1 MWKIPVANADVSGK
15 EEEYVVEAVRSSWI
29 SSAGKFVDR
38 FEQEFRDA
46 CQTNSAIACS
56 NGTVALH
63 LALMGLK
70 LEPGDEVIIPSLTYI
85 ATANA
90 VRYCGAEPVF
100 VDVDPNT
107 WCVDP
112 AAVED
117 AITSRTKGIIAVHLM
132 GHPCDMDALNRIAA
146 MNGLWVVED
155 AAESHFAYYK
165 GKPVGGLGTLG
176 TFSFFG
182 NKVLTCGE
190 GGAVTVNDSQ
200 LEIYLRMLRGQGMD
214 PQRRYY
220 FPITGYNYRLTNVA
234 CALLCAQ
241 MERRDAI
248 IGRRREIFDKYNEQ
262 LSAIPGV
269 ELQPVAEWAK
279 ISPWMVGCLIN
290 HDEFGATRDE
300 VMQGLAEQG
309 IDSRP
314 FFFPLHKLPPFREA
328 AGQQDHDLRHTN
340 DLANRGVMLP
350 TFNSLT
356 DSQIEQ
362 VAQGIASVQSARRRR
377 AA

>member
-1 MWKIPVANADVSGK
+1 MWKIPVASADVSGR

-38 FEQEFRDA
+38 FEQEFRTA
-46 CQTNSAIACS
+46 CDTRAAIACS

-107 WCVDP
+107 WCLDAKAVE
-112 AAVED
+112 AAV
-117 AITSRTKGIIAVHLM
+117 TSRTKGIIAVHLM
-132 GHPCDMDALNRIAA
+132 GHPCDMDALNRVAA

-155 AAESHFAYYK
+155 AAESHFSEYK
-165 GKPVGGLGTLG
+165 GQVVGGLGTIG

-190 GGAVTVNDSQ
+190 GGAVTCNDSQ

-234 CALLCAQ
+234 CAILCAQ
-241 MERRDAI
+241 MERRDQI
-248 IGRRREIFDKYNEQ
+248 IGRRREIFAKYNELLAQ
-262 LSAIPGV
+262 VPGV

-279 ISPWMVGCLIN
+279 LSPWMYGCLIEPS
-290 HDEFGATRDE
+290 EFGATRDQ
-300 VMQGLAEQG
+300 VMSGLAEQG

-314 FFFPLHKLPPFREA
+314 FFYPLHQLPPFREA
-328 AGQQDHDLRHTN
+328 ASKQDHDLRHTC
-340 DLANRGVMLP
+340 DLAERGVMLP
-350 TFNSLT
+350 TYNALT
-356 DSQIEQ
+356 DLQIEQ
-362 VAQGIASVQSARRRR
+362 VCDAISRVHARRHRR